1 MHCGVHNTTGNI
13 SSSCLLFLP
22 LFCPREAERKT
33 EANQTEQAKEKH
45 NRRKRRRTKWE
56 SWERGE
62 ITSLHPCSCVLAQSL
77 AFPLAGRE
85 WCEKPVAEQG
95 TASPGVIYHCKQCL
109 CLLRAGKQFSD
120 KENHFS
126 SWGQPKHSGAYSEP
140 SLMIPEPRCPSA
152 VLCLLC
158 SCDVPAPKCLRNF
171 KASGNIHPMFRKFSI
186 PQTPRSVSH
195 LGSGAST
202 SCVFQHSS
210 DHGAFLLH
218 PALLLISRL
227 YFKCFAADPRRN
239 KPKSQLPQKQ
249 SPESMTR

>member
-1 MHCGVHNTTGNI
+1 MVCTTPLEI
-13 SSSCLLFLP
+13 FPQAVCYFSLSSVQGR
-22 LFCPREAERKT
+22 PREKLKQIRQNKPKKSITEESVEGQNEKAER
-33 EANQTEQAKEKH
+33 
-45 NRRKRRRTKWE
+45 
-56 SWERGE
+56 GG

-158 SCDVPAPKCLRNF
+158 SCDGPAPKCLRNF

-195 LGSGAST
+195 LSSGAST